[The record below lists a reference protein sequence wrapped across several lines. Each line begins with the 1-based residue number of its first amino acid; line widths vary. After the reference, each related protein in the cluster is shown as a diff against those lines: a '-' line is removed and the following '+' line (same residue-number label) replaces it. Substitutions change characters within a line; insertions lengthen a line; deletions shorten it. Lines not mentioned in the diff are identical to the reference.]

1 MNNNFRVNEIKQF
14 KQASIHENEHSDN
27 CYSYETF
34 PQNTNK
40 IVAQHVKLNSPE
52 TESFSRDKQT
62 YFVT

>member
-34 PQNTNK
+34 P
-40 IVAQHVKLNSPE
+40 
-52 TESFSRDKQT
+52 
-62 YFVT
+62 